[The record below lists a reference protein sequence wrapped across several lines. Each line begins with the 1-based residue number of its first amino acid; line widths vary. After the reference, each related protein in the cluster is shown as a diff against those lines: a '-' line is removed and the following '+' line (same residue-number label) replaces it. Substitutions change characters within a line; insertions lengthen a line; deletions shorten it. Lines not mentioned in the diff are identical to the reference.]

1 MPLPVSAWHSHN
13 WSGHLAY
20 SATRFHQPT
29 SLAQVRAIVRQADR
43 VRVIGS
49 RHCFNDIADTTGDL
63 LWLGHLDVPVE
74 IDAARRRA
82 VIHAGMTYEALCPQL
97 QAAGFALPNLAS
109 LKHIT
114 VIGAVATA
122 THGSGNALGN
132 LATAVAGIEFV
143 NAAGETVELTRERDG
158 DTFRGAV
165 VNLGALGV
173 VTRLTLNLEPAYLVQ
188 QDNYERLPFADVFAH
203 FDEITAAGDSV
214 SLFPT
219 WQHDW
224 VDTMWVK
231 RRVPSLTPVR
241 VPERI
246 FGATLASANPAGQP
260 PTDRTLTPF
269 ARPGVWHER
278 LPHYELH
285 DPAGLG
291 NELQSEYFIPRRHA
305 VAGIRAVLALREE
318 LAPILGLSEIRTIR
332 ADDLWLSSAY
342 GEDAV
347 GLHFN
352 WQKKWSGIEPV
363 LSVLEGALAP
373 FGARPHLGK
382 LFAMSAARLAEVYP
396 RGRDFR
402 DLARRLDPTGKF
414 RNRFV
419 ERYVF
424 GA

>member
-1 MPLPVSAWHSHN
+1 MSAWPTHN
-13 WSGHLAY
+13 WSGHVAFG
-20 SATRFHQPT
+20 AARFHQPT
-29 SLAQVRAIVRQADR
+29 SVAEVQAIVRQATK
-43 VRVIGS
+43 VKGIGS

-63 LWLGHLDVPVE
+63 LWLGRLDVPVR
-74 IDAARRRA
+74 IDPVRRTA
-82 VIHAGMTYEALCPQL
+82 KIPAGLTYETLCPQL
-97 QAAGFALPNLAS
+97 HAAGFALPNLAS

-114 VIGAVATA
+114 VVGAVATA

-132 LATAVAGIEFV
+132 LATAVAGLEFV
-143 NAAGETVELTRERDG
+143 NAAGELVELTRERDG
-158 DTFRGAV
+158 DLFRGAV

-173 VTRLTLNLEPAYLVQ
+173 VTSLTLDLEPAYLVQ

-203 FDEITAAGDSV
+203 FDEISAAGDSV

-231 RRVPSLTPVR
+231 RRVPSLEPVP
-241 VPERI
+241 VPGRI
-246 FGATLASANPAGQP
+246 FGATLASAHPSGQP

-269 ARPGVWHER
+269 AQPGAWHER

-285 DPAGLG
+285 EPTGPA

-305 VAGIRAVLALREE
+305 VAVIRAVLALRAE

-347 GLHFN
+347 GIHFN
-352 WQKKWSGIEPV
+352 WQKKWAGIEPF
-363 LSVLEGALAP
+363 LPVLERALEP

-382 LFAMSAARLAEVYP
+382 LFAMPAARLAEVYP
-396 RGRDFR
+396 RWRDFCY
-402 DLARRLDPTGKF
+402 LLRRFDPDGKF

-419 ERYVF
+419 ERC
-424 GA
+424 GLIG

>member
-1 MPLPVSAWHSHN
+1 MSAWHTHN
-13 WSGHLAY
+13 WSGHVAFG
-20 SATRFHQPT
+20 AARFHQPT
-29 SLAQVRAIVRQADR
+29 SVAEVQAIVRQAAK
-43 VRVIGS
+43 VKVIGS

-63 LWLGHLDVPVE
+63 LWLGRLDESVR
-74 IDAARRRA
+74 IDAVRRTA
-82 VIHAGMTYEALCPQL
+82 TVPAGLTYGELCPQL
-97 QAAGFALPNLAS
+97 HAAGFALPNLAS
-109 LKHIT
+109 LRHIT

-132 LATAVAGIEFV
+132 LATAVAGLELV
-143 NAAGETVELTRERDG
+143 NAAGELVALTRERDG
-158 DTFRGAV
+158 DLFRGAV

-173 VTRLTLNLEPAYLVQ
+173 VTRVTLDLEPAYFVQ

-231 RRVPSLTPVR
+231 RRAPDLTPVR

-246 FGATLASANPAGQP
+246 FGATLASANPSGQP
-260 PTDRTLTPF
+260 PSDRTLTPF
-269 ARPGVWHER
+269 AKPGAWHER

-285 DPAGLG
+285 DPTGRG

-305 VAGIRAVLALREE
+305 VAAIRAVLALRAE

-352 WQKKWSGIEPV
+352 WQKKWTGIEPF
-363 LSVLEGALAP
+363 LPVLERALEP

-382 LFAMSAARLAEVYP
+382 LFAMSSPRLARVYP
-396 RGRDFR
+396 RWHDFR
-402 DLARRLDPTGKF
+402 ALGKRFDPAGKF
-414 RNRFV
+414 CNRFL
-419 ERYVF
+419 ERC
-424 GA
+424 GLAG